1 MLRLAAV
8 TGLLFLSAFAPSM
21 FALAQDARF
30 FRIATG
36 PTGGTYFPVG
46 ALLAGA
52 LSNPPGSRPC
62 SEGGN
67 CGVPGLIAVTQTT
80 QGSVE
85 NVELLAEGAV
95 ESGFVQADVAYRAY
109 AGKGRFA
116 KTGPVPE
123 LRAIANLYP
132 ESLHVVVRRETGIER
147 VAQLKGKR
155 VSIGPPESGS
165 AAVAML
171 LLRAHGLNARNVKLT
186 EQDPFAAADEMR
198 ADTQDAMILVAGAPM
213 PAIEEL
219 AQDVPIDLLPLS
231 GPEIDRL
238 LRENPFFS
246 RRELPAGVY
255 PDTPALPTIAV
266 GAQWLTTAEIDSE
279 LVYQLTRALW
289 HPNTRRLLDRG
300 PPNARLIRLETA
312 LVGVSIPLHEGA
324 LRYYREAGLIDDRP
338 RVEQ

>member
-8 TGLLFLSAFAPSM
+8 AGLLFVAAFSPIF
-21 FALAQDARF
+21 FAAAQDVRF

-52 LSNPPGSRPC
+52 VSNPPGSRPC
-62 SEGGN
+62 AEGGN

-80 QGSVE
+80 QGSIE
-85 NVELLAEGAV
+85 NVDLLAAGSV
-95 ESGFVQADVAYRAY
+95 ESGFVQADVAFNAY

-116 KTGPVPE
+116 KTGPVPQ

-132 ESLHVVVRRETGIER
+132 ESLHVVVRREAGIAKIADLR
-147 VAQLKGKR
+147 GKR
-155 VSIGPPESGS
+155 VAIGPPESGS
-165 AAVAML
+165 SAVAL
-171 LLRAHGLNARNVKLT
+171 LLLKAHGLSARSVKLST
-186 EQDPFAAADEMR
+186 QDPFAAADEMR
-198 ADTQDAMILVAGAPM
+198 AGTQDAMILVAGAPM

-219 AQDVPIDLLPLS
+219 AQTVPIDLLPLS

-246 RRELPAGVY
+246 HREMPAGIY
-255 PDTPALPTIAV
+255 PDSPPLATIAV
-266 GAQWLTTAEIDSE
+266 GAQWLTTAAADEKMVYE
-279 LVYQLTRALW
+279 LARALW

-300 PPNARLIRLETA
+300 PTNARLIRLETA
-312 LVGVSIPLHEGA
+312 LSGVSIPLHEGA
-324 LRYYREAGLIDDRP
+324 LRYYREAGLIDDQP
-338 RVEQ
+338 RDDQ